1 VWGKVRGCEK
11 WRGER
16 RKKWRG
22 NKDRRRIGAKK
33 ITGRKWKNDTHTFP
47 FFLSLFY
54 LIAGVGEGMGRT
66 WKGGGGF
73 FFNTATNKEG
83 MLGQSD
89 PSASAVTHCDL

>member
-1 VWGKVRGCEK
+1 M
-11 WRGER
+11 
-16 RKKWRG
+16 
-22 NKDRRRIGAKK
+22 
-33 ITGRKWKNDTHTFP
+33 HTNNFP
-47 FFLSLFY
+47 SSY

-89 PSASAVTHCDL
+89 PSASAVTHCDLIHVHSHVMFMIIWFIRFGLFILFILKFLYFVLLGIIFQKINNE